1 MSDYELDLDQILA
14 EFNADAPETSPGE
27 RPERSE
33 SATLSRRARREAAE
47 RAAEAAR
54 RPIREEPE
62 VLPEGDDAAP
72 EMEDTVDEAPVRRR
86 SRPEKKAT
94 KKKKAPARVSRYE
107 DDDYEEDDEG
117 AAFDAYEE
125 LRQRDPD
132 RRHPLLVLLCWLLFA
147 LCLCFS
153 ALNLHPTI
161 STAPA
166 EQASR
171 RPCSPSWSRP
181 RRSSPR
187 PRLWSPRRPCR
198 RRIRP
203 SCRR

>member
-94 KKKKAPARVSRYE
+94 KKTTRGR
-107 DDDYEEDDEG
+107 
-117 AAFDAYEE
+117 
-125 LRQRDPD
+125 
-132 RRHPLLVLLCWLLFA
+132 PLT
-147 LCLCFS
+147 
-153 ALNLHPTI
+153 PT
-161 STAPA
+161 
-166 EQASR
+166 
-171 RPCSPSWSRP
+171 
-181 RRSSPR
+181 
-187 PRLWSPRRPCR
+187 R
-198 RRIRP
+198 RRGSGIPTAAIRCWCCCAGCSLP
-203 SCRR
+203 SASAFRP